1 MRLRQMATAFIEHNG
16 KLAMMEKK
24 NYWRSA

>member
-1 MRLRQMATAFIEHNG
+1 MRLRQMATALIEHDG
-16 KLAMMEKK
+16 KLAVMEKK